1 MKLKLN
7 DDEMSDN
14 FFEGTRILG
23 IASTLKNYQLCFHI
37 EKNLQIDF
45 RTSADLQI
53 PLEKNKRSYSFTVY
67 EFVQP
72 AIATE
77 HFLYSNKNDGESFLP
92 ELQHLDFIWL
102 LKGSFFENDEEFTKL
117 QRQLRDITG
126 IQLVT
131 EVSHDKIK
139 SRDNLQL

>member
-102 LKGSFFENDEEFTKL
+102 LKGSFFENDNEFTKL

>member
-53 PLEKNKRSYSFTVY
+53 PLEKNKRTYSFTVY

>member
-102 LKGSFFENDEEFTKL
+102 LKGGFYENDEEFTKL

>member
-7 DDEMSDN
+7 DDQISDN
-14 FFEGTRILG
+14 FFDHTRILG
-23 IASTLKNYQLCFHI
+23 IASTLKNYQLCFQI
-37 EKNLQIDF
+37 EKQLQIDF
-45 RTSADLQI
+45 RTSQDLQI

-67 EFVQP
+67 EFLEP

-77 HFLYSNKNDGESFLP
+77 HFLYTNKNDGESLLP

-102 LKGSFFENDEEFTKL
+102 LKGVFFNNDEVFNDL
-117 QRQLRDITG
+117 QQNLRTIAG

-131 EVSHDKIK
+131 EVAHEKIK

>member
-23 IASTLKNYQLCFHI
+23 IATTLKNYQLCFHI
-37 EKNLQIDF
+37 EKNLSIDF
-45 RTSADLQI
+45 RTSADLQL

-67 EFVQP
+67 EFIQP

-102 LKGSFFENDEEFTKL
+102 LKGSFFENDDAFRKL
-117 QRQLRDITG
+117 QRQLREIKG